1 MLICCCSKEENPI
14 VLRCQAKSQ
23 LNLWQKVYW
32 LILRRNVRLHVWL
45 TWPAQDS
52 HWRIQAEDLPASS
65 CHHGK
70 VWKMIQQGTPHFLC
84 AEVSSVPE
92 LWNKILN
99 NIIHKDHVH
108 SILIGSRI
116 PTLLKSMPP
125 FPPRLAFNRNKEKW
139 SRGLTPQHWS
149 FIYKIA
155 WLWNVDLYF
164 TVTFTHFRFVCLQ
177 IFQLKV
183 CRQKWFLIHSFSWF
197 FKSFKLCRG
206 WHLVILLFS
215 GIVRSL

>member
-1 MLICCCSKEENPI
+1 MPGQVPSQPVTKSVLADSTEECETACLADMTCAGFTLTDSGRGPSCELMPSWEG
-14 VLRCQAKSQ
+14 VEDDTTGDTTFFVCRGEFCPWTLK
-23 LNLWQKVYW
+23 LW
-32 LILRRNVRLHVWL
+32 
-45 TWPAQDS
+45 
-52 HWRIQAEDLPASS
+52 
-65 CHHGK
+65 
-70 VWKMIQQGTPHFLC
+70 
-84 AEVSSVPE
+84 
-92 LWNKILN
+92 ILN

-183 CRQKWFLIHSFSWF
+183 CRHKWFLIHSFSWF

-206 WHLVILLFS
+206 WHLVILSFW